1 MSSIRTSNN
10 TERDQQRSETSP
22 LGQPLSKA
30 LTISNIITVSRL
42 VLLPFIV
49 YFIITDQRLV
59 AFIVLMVS
67 LLSDTADGF
76 LARKLHQESEAGK
89 FLDPICD
96 KISLMVII
104 FTLYYVG
111 SMPFWGV
118 FIIILRDI
126 LILAGSFVLINYRS
140 RVYKSNLIGK
150 ITGFIFGAVIS
161 AFTLNWKVVGTIL
174 LYVSVPAMMISFVI
188 YLKRYLRAMKG
199 A

>member
-1 MSSIRTSNN
+1 MN
-10 TERDQQRSETSP
+10 TNEKSP
-22 LGQPLSKA
+22 ITAKNQTNPLVQPLSKA

-42 VLLPFIV
+42 ILLPFIV
-49 YFIITDQRLV
+49 YFIISDQRLI
-59 AFIVLMVS
+59 AFIILMIS
-67 LLSDTADGF
+67 LLSDTVDGF

-96 KISLMVII
+96 KISLMVIL

-126 LILAGSFVLINYRS
+126 LILAGSFVLMNFKS
-140 RVYKSNLIGK
+140 RVYKSNLVGK

-161 AFTLNWKVVGTIL
+161 AYTLNWTLVGTIL
-174 LYVSVPAMMISFVI
+174 LYLSIPAMMISFAI
-188 YLKRYLRAMKG
+188 YLKRYLKAMKG

>member
-1 MSSIRTSNN
+1 MSSIRTSNH